1 MVAQQIVRVRDLRP
15 DEMQAILDIEY
26 KCFKDPYPLGLLNH
40 LYSLHPDG
48 FLVAEVNGKIV
59 GYAIAVMRWWR
70 TGHILAIGVDP
81 LYRRRGIGSMLMT
94 SALNRL
100 REKGA
105 REVRLEVRASNRAA
119 QKFYLKLGFVQREM
133 IPAYYADGEPG
144 IVMVYRF

>member
-1 MVAQQIVRVRDLRP
+1 
-15 DEMQAILDIEY
+15 
-26 KCFKDPYPLGLLNH
+26 
-40 LYSLHPDG
+40 
-48 FLVAEVNGKIV
+48 
-59 GYAIAVMRWWR
+59 
-70 TGHILAIGVDP
+70 
-81 LYRRRGIGSMLMT
+81 MLMA

-105 REVRLEVRASNRAA
+105 REVRLEVRASNKAA